1 MMSKIWVAMVLISII
16 SAVANGRVQELA
28 SAVTD
33 GAAASIDLIISIGGM
48 ILLWSGVMEI
58 MRRCGLSDRLTQ
70 LLMPVLKRL
79 FPSAKHDKA
88 VMGDISANVSANLL
102 GLGNAATPAGIRAA
116 EGLYRL
122 DGGRDAS
129 NDLCMLVIINT
140 ASLQLIPTT
149 VAAIRASLGSSNSL
163 DILPAVW
170 VASVFSQTCGI
181 LAAKALSRFWKRSR
195 A

>member
-1 MMSKIWVAMVLISII
+1 MMGKIWVAMVLISVI
-16 SAVANGRVQELA
+16 SAIANGRVTELS

-58 MRRCGLSDRLTQ
+58 MRRCGLSEKLTR
-70 LLMPVLKRL
+70 LLMPVLKLL
-79 FPSAKHDKA
+79 FPSSKRDKA
-88 VMGDISANVSANLL
+88 VMGDIAANVSANLL

-149 VAAIRASLGSSNSL
+149 VAAVRASLGASNPL

-170 VASVFSQTCGI
+170 IASVISQTCGI
-181 LAAKALSRFWKRSR
+181 FAAKFLSRFWKRR
-195 A
+195 EA